1 MAMLSSLNEIKPGVT
16 IVYANDPHVVL
27 KSQFVRMQQRKPVM
41 QTKMRNL
48 ITNKV
53 IEYSFKPGDRV
64 EEAEIERKKVNFLY
78 KAGNE
83 FAFMDNA
90 DYEQMTLPATQVG
103 EKEKF
108 LKEGLEVSI
117 IAFNIQPINL
127 VLPPKIDFKVTATM
141 EGVKGDTAQGR
152 VLKEATL
159 ENGSRILVPMFIKEG
174 EIIRINTE
182 SGDYVERVNQ

>member
-1 MAMLSSLNEIKPGVT
+1 MAMLSSLNDLKPGTT
-16 IVYANDPHVVL
+16 IVYGNEPHVIL

-64 EEAEIERKKVNFLY
+64 EEAEIVRKKVNFLY
-78 KAGNE
+78 KAGDE
-83 FAFMDNA
+83 FAFMDNI
-90 DYEQMTLPATQVG
+90 DYEQISLPQTQV
-103 EKEKF
+103 EDKEKF
-108 LKEGLEVSI
+108 LKEGCEVTI
-117 IAFNIQPINL
+117 IYFNNQPINME
-127 VLPPKIDFKVTATM
+127 LPPKMDFKIISTM

-152 VLKEATL
+152 VMKEATL
-159 ENGSRILVPMFIKEG
+159 ENGHTVGVPLFLKEG

-182 SGDYVERVNQ
+182 SGEYVERVSE

>member
-90 DYEQMTLPATQVG
+90 DYEQMTLGATQVG

-117 IAFNIQPINL
+117 IAFNTQPINL
-127 VLPPKIDFKVTATM
+127 ELPPKIDFKVTATM

-182 SGDYVERVNQ
+182 SGDYVERVN